1 MMQQQPT
8 PKAEKPYIEPE
19 IIPPGVDWRR
29 SSPIWVS
36 TGPRHTT
43 HIQITR
49 LGPIGIALFVLLIGI
64 LASVG
69 LFLLLGA
76 ALVGVVAAGVLIGG
90 GSSPASRAVHFGDS
104 DEAPGSVRNVVFGRT
119 GTQMPEW
126 VAHEEEGRADVRPA
140 AHLSTPNGRAP
151 LL

>member
-8 PKAEKPYIEPE
+8 PKAEMPYIEPE
-19 IIPPGVDWRR
+19 IIPPGLDWPR
-29 SSPIWVS
+29 SSRIWVS

-69 LFLLLGA
+69 LVLLLGA
-76 ALVGVVAAGVLIGG
+76 ALVGVVAAGVLIWRGIF
-90 GSSPASRAVHFGDS
+90 SSLSR
-104 DEAPGSVRNVVFGRT
+104 
-119 GTQMPEW
+119 
-126 VAHEEEGRADVRPA
+126 RPF
-140 AHLSTPNGRAP
+140 RR
-151 LL
+151 

>member
-1 MMQQQPT
+1 MQQQPT

-29 SSPIWVS
+29 SSPIWVF

-64 LASVG
+64 LASEPPWSE
-69 LFLLLGA
+69 LSQQACSL
-76 ALVGVVAAGVLIGG
+76 AGGF
-90 GSSPASRAVHFGDS
+90 SPASRAVHFG
-104 DEAPGSVRNVVFGRT
+104 R
-119 GTQMPEW
+119 
-126 VAHEEEGRADVRPA
+126 
-140 AHLSTPNGRAP
+140 
-151 LL
+151 